1 MVVLGAGLCRSPWNA
16 LPVNEVLHHK
26 GNQQGGGVLLC
37 VVLCSE
43 LKKQAENP
51 GRGQCP
57 LLLDHIV

>member
-1 MVVLGAGLCRSPWNA
+1 M
-16 LPVNEVLHHK
+16 NEVLHHK